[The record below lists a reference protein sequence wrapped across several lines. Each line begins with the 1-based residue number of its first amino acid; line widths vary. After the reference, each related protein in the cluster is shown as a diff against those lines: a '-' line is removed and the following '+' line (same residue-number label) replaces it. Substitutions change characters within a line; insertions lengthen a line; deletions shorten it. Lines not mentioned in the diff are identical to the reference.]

1 MFDLFLNG
9 ERVGTNENGTTVYD
23 ELKPGWTDYRFRTF
37 EFEYDVTGLVKKN
50 NTFVALVSPGW
61 WSGRISFG
69 FYGFRPCGFCGEIE
83 ISYKDGT
90 SEIIASDTDWQTSV
104 GGPILTADIWN
115 GEYYDS
121 RIPHPAKEPDAHEWI
136 NAVAF
141 NDFAEGADGAIA
153 LVPLTDRIRAKTAL
167 ERRPLSATVHSGT
180 VKTAVIS
187 VK

>member
-1 MFDLFLNG
+1 M
-9 ERVGTNENGTTVYD
+9 
-23 ELKPGWTDYRFRTF
+23 
-37 EFEYDVTGLVKKN
+37 
-50 NTFVALVSPGW
+50 
-61 WSGRISFG
+61 
-69 FYGFRPCGFCGEIE
+69 
-83 ISYKDGT
+83 
-90 SEIIASDTDWQTSV
+90 

-180 VKTAVIS
+180 VKNGSDFGKIKVLSCKVGDGCEVTVLKKGQRIILDMGRNMVGKPEITIRAARGTKIECCFAEFLNDTGIES
-187 VK
+187 RGNDGPEGSMYMKK